1 MVTRLHGLHKKN
13 RALTVKVRRLQ
24 TKLEKAIE
32 TDSVVVDEETSLDFE
47 KIMEQEEFNI
57 AEKFSDDSFQSLF
70 WNQQKLALSK
80 TGSKKNGVRWHPMI
94 LRWCI
99 YLRHQSS
106 KAYETIRDSGCIA
119 LPSQRTLRDYSNAV
133 KAEAG
138 FSSQVDNQL
147 LLASKL
153 MTSAKY
159 HNLIVVLIDEMHIRE
174 DLVYNKHTGKLVGF
188 TDIGDINNH
197 LMRFEKSLDSENTP
211 PPLAKSM
218 VSFMVKGLF
227 TFLKF
232 PYAQFPC
239 VSLVGEQ
246 LFPLFW
252 EAVFRLERI
261 GFKVIATTFDGA
273 SVNRRLVALHDL
285 SDKLVYKILNIHAEE
300 KRYIYCFSDPPHLI
314 KTVRN

>member
-1 MVTRLHGLHKKN
+1 MAVRLASEAYFGKEVLQKSTVYGQQSNTPLPEDKV
-13 RALTVKVRRLQ
+13 RALKKKILS
-24 TKLEKAIE
+24 LHPNY
-32 TDSVVVDEETSLDFE
+32 VDTPVEFE
-47 KIMEQEEFNI
+47 PIWTN
-57 AEKFSDDSFQSLF
+57 
-70 WNQQKLALSK
+70 
-80 TGSKKNGVRWHPMI
+80 
-94 LRWCI
+94 
-99 YLRHQSS
+99 

-174 DLVYNKHTGKLVGF
+174 DLVYNKHTGNLVGF

-197 LMRFEKSLDSENTP
+197 LMRFKKSLDSENTP

-227 TFLKF
+227 TSLKF

-261 GFKVIATTFDGA
+261 GFKVIATTFDGT

-314 KTVRN
+314 KTVRNCFASKKQIFMEQWLKHFLATCSGPI